1 MKKLTCFLSWED
13 SAYVLGW
20 VVFFVYRVL
29 TLRTYS
35 VVIFILAGCGVLGL
49 SVFFRSGVSSHL
61 TRLVGL
67 DEVENSSAKS
77 SNGVFL
83 WLSVKGI
90 LSYLGVSGSTK
101 LDSSCTV
108 VAFCGVDSL
117 GEMVKPAEGSSAE
130 GNCPP
135 S

>member
-1 MKKLTCFLSWED
+1 MKKLTCFSSWED
-13 SAYVLGW
+13 SAYLLGW

-35 VVIFILAGCGVLGL
+35 VVIFILAGYGVLGL
-49 SVFFRSGVSSHL
+49 SVFFGSGVSSHL

-83 WLSVKGI
+83 WLSGKGV
-90 LSYLGVSGSTK
+90 LSYPGVSGSTK

-108 VAFCGVDSL
+108 LAFCGVASL
-117 GEMVKPAEGSSAE
+117 GEIVKPAEVFPAE
-130 GNCPP
+130 V
-135 S
+135 